1 MAKVAREKEPARYSG
16 RTPNEHQT
24 KKILNFPAVDVNF
37 YQLGGRKSKK
47 SIGKENKQN
56 IK

>member
-1 MAKVAREKEPARYSG
+1 MSQPARYS
-16 RTPNEHQT
+16 RCTPNGHQT

-47 SIGKENKQN
+47 SIGKENK
-56 IK
+56 KT